1 MDPLATRRVHVLVRV
16 AFVWAAL
23 IARPPDST
31 ASGPA
36 SASSPRLARDQQQ
49 KVEEIK
55 APRGAILDR
64 YGQRLA
70 MSLPAES
77 VFVDPLRVPDLSVA
91 ADVLSKVL
99 NLNARDLLANLK
111 SAVDNRRGFLWVK
124 RKITREEAKRL
135 RALDLEW
142 IEFRTES
149 QRFYP
154 NRSLAAHVIGSVDF
168 EEDGNGGI
176 EQSLNDELA
185 GTRRRNAGDRGCAEA
200 RIRIQHGERSAA
212 RPGRSSHHR
221 FAHSI
226 RRRARTGEDGGAA
239 SRQIRQPGGDGP
251 AHRRHPRH
259 GERARPSIRT
269 SRPSPARWP
278 RAKTWPSQRLLSPD
292 RCYKVITLSSAL
304 ETTRLRPE
312 SMINCG
318 NGSINLFGRMIH
330 DHSRY
335 AALSMADV
343 LARSSNIG
351 AINIGLQVGDKNLYE
366 YIRRFGFGKK
376 TGLPLPG
383 ESAGMVRPL
392 RVWQKSSIGSV
403 AMGHEIGVTALQLAQ
418 ACTVIASGG
427 LLIKPRLLHGCA
439 QGGSGSRAEA
449 RNRHHDAQHDGRRS
463 DQALRNRPQ
472 IRAADRLHLGG
483 QNRHGADL
491 RLSRRTN
498 TRTCTTL
505 RSWDSRR

>member
-1 MDPLATRRVHVLVRV
+1 MDPLATKRVHVLVRV
-16 AFVWAAL
+16 AFIWAAL
-23 IARPPDST
+23 I
-31 ASGPA
+31 
-36 SASSPRLARDQQQ
+36 LARLVQLQVIQHPKFAEMALEQQQ

-77 VFVDPLRVPDLSVA
+77 VVVDPLRVPDLSVA

-99 NLNARDLLANLK
+99 HLDAGDLLAKLRT
-111 SAVDNRRGFLWVK
+111 SVEDRRGFLWVK
-124 RKITREEAKRL
+124 RKITRQEAKRL
-135 RALDLEW
+135 RDLNLEW

-168 EEDGNGGI
+168 EENGNGGV
-176 EQSLNDELA
+176 EQSLNDQLEGHAGELLVTEDVQRRGFASKMQDQPQPGQDVRLTIDSRIQFVAEQELA
-185 GTRRRNAGDRGCAEA
+185 KMVATHHAKSGSLVAMDPRTGDILAMANVPTFDPNEPPKPGAV
-200 RIRIQHGERSAA
+200 AA
-212 RPGRSSHHR
+212 RENLAVSAPFEPGSV
-221 FAHSI
+221 
-226 RRRARTGEDGGAA
+226 
-239 SRQIRQPGGDGP
+239 
-251 AHRRHPRH
+251 
-259 GERARPSIRT
+259 
-269 SRPSPARWP
+269 
-278 RAKTWPSQRLLSPD
+278 
-292 RCYKVITLSSAL
+292 YKVITLSSAL

-318 NGSINLFGRMIH
+318 NGSINLFGRIIH

-335 AALSMADV
+335 ASLSMADV

-351 AINIGLQVGDKNLYE
+351 AINIGLQVGDKNLFE

-383 ESAGMVRPL
+383 ESSGMVRPL

-427 LLIKPRLLHGCA
+427 LLIKPRL
-439 QGGSGSRAEA
+439 RMDEPKVDPI
-449 RNRHHDAQHDGRRS
+449 RV
-463 DQALRNRPQ
+463 LRPETA
-472 IRAADRLHLGG
+472 ITM
-483 QNRHGADL
+483 
-491 RLSRRTN
+491 S
-498 TRTCTTL
+498 
-505 RSWDSRR
+505 